1 LSEYKPWETS
11 CASNF
16 DAERDNI
23 EAGMPL
29 EPMWKEVATEKIN
42 ITKDALANL
51 SHVLRDDLTQEDVRS
66 LYERELPS
74 VKV

>member
-1 LSEYKPWETS
+1 
-11 CASNF
+11 
-16 DAERDNI
+16 
-23 EAGMPL
+23 MPL